1 MGMKRMFWRSRS
13 VTTQDGENGSP
24 ASIRSKHPRRRLILT
39 LALSGAVGGFLVSH
53 LFAPNYTSQSVVLVK
68 GQQVPANYVMPVI
81 TSDFTQRVQ
90 ALSQEVL
97 SAKSLHRMI
106 DGLPGLVTKPED
118 EAKLISDIQQNMQV
132 EPVITSMS
140 AAASQLSGD
149 KKDSSLTDEPVP
161 GFTVNYTDSNAERS
175 QKICN
180 ALTSLIVTENLK
192 ERGDIAK
199 SNTELLKRLVDDA
212 RTDLEAKGAELIAIS
227 KDRSPRSP
235 EAEAKYKVLALD
247 YDNAKAIYQDLLAK
261 KSSAEQSANMEYQQM
276 GEQMQILATA
286 GFPEAP
292 DFPNRLLFAVG
303 GLGAGVSLGI
313 GRLLWPAARK
323 LFQRLAL
330 LFPFDNEIE

>member
-1 MGMKRMFWRSRS
+1 
-13 VTTQDGENGSP
+13 
-24 ASIRSKHPRRRLILT
+24 
-39 LALSGAVGGFLVSH
+39 
-53 LFAPNYTSQSVVLVK
+53 
-68 GQQVPANYVMPVI
+68 
-81 TSDFTQRVQ
+81 
-90 ALSQEVL
+90 
-97 SAKSLHRMI
+97 
-106 DGLPGLVTKPED
+106 
-118 EAKLISDIQQNMQV
+118 
-132 EPVITSMS
+132 
-140 AAASQLSGD
+140 
-149 KKDSSLTDEPVP
+149 
-161 GFTVNYTDSNAERS
+161 
-175 QKICN
+175 
-180 ALTSLIVTENLK
+180 
-192 ERGDIAK
+192 
-199 SNTELLKRLVDDA
+199 VDDA